1 MTTYRPATL
10 FEVLGSNPRDNMEPF
25 DRYLK
30 DLHLKAYREPLL
42 VDPVFRSAFREQL
55 RLAQLMESVL
65 RRRRYVV
72 TSKNGR
78 KTISITSIRE
88 IPVLGVDLLVEEQR
102 VDFIR
107 PIMTTHNLDGV
118 TQDLPYLFYDQGTS
132 YSGFDNCLTREEL
145 LPLKIEL
152 LRNPAFRE
160 AFAKRFYR
168 GLTAKAKELR
178 STLAGLR
185 RNFHQMIENPFK
197 MQFSTLFSSKARLKA
212 GFEFLG
218 QVPLLE
224 AGEHYDLPSLVEHY
238 CALFGHNEHQ
248 KLFLQQHNKWVYLS
262 QLEPPRK
269 YIFPTQF
276 SMEEIL
282 AEGSGPTMTHY
293 LEQFWLQG
301 QQEAARVVLNGLVTG
316 PETTFNQ
323 FRMVSSLTYDYPFL
337 EWLLANGGSSQGLV
351 AALIFDVDWR
361 HFIDQSRVNTIRRL
375 ISVAKAHGTSSF
387 WESIDD
393 ACRCND
399 EQIFVMLLRATDDAQ
414 VKKRMKKKRTSW
426 RKKLP
431 PRFMAHIR
439 RRLAS
444 VG

>member
-1 MTTYRPATL
+1 MTIYQPHSL
-10 FEVLGSNPRDNMEPF
+10 FEVLGSNPRDNIERF

-42 VDPVFRSAFREQL
+42 VDPVYRSAFREQL
-55 RLAQLMESVL
+55 RLAQLMETVL
-65 RRRRYVV
+65 RRRRSVV
-72 TSKNGR
+72 TSKNDR

-107 PIMTTHNLDGV
+107 PIMTVHNWNEV

-132 YSGFDNCLTREEL
+132 ESGFDNGLTREHL

-168 GLTAKAKELR
+168 GLTAKARELR
-178 STLAGLR
+178 STLASLR

-269 YIFPTQF
+269 YIFPAQI

-282 AEGSGPTMTHY
+282 AEGSMTYY

-301 QQEAARVVLNGLVTG
+301 QQEAAQVVLNRLVTG

-323 FRMVSSLTYDYPFL
+323 FRMVSSLAYDYPFL

-361 HFIDQSRVNTIRRL
+361 YFIEQSRVDTIRRL
-375 ISVAKAHGTSSF
+375 ISVAKAHGTISF

-393 ACRCND
+393 ACRRND
-399 EQIFVMLLRATDDAQ
+399 EQIFVMLLRATDDAE
-414 VKKRMKKKRTSW
+414 VKKLMKKKRASW

-444 VG
+444 IR